1 MCVQPSMEADECA
14 RPMTPPHLK
23 KYRKSYTGQPGFKS
37 VHPGLFEDVEN
48 LDKNAAY
55 GKPTNAAK
63 SEHVNKVL
71 KA

>member
-1 MCVQPSMEADECA
+1 
-14 RPMTPPHLK
+14 LK